1 MIERAEEIS
10 TFAEKQSKK
19 TIAILT
25 EDMAQRFY
33 LTAELFKGLA
43 SFAHEHNNILI
54 RHFSLS
60 SVNIDTDF
68 AHCDGII
75 TDVPLNELT
84 EPIKA
89 TGLPIVDLTGEHE
102 DDKDIIS
109 VDCDAHKVGV
119 MAAERFLRR
128 GFTSFAIYGTSD
140 NHFGQHLDDGFTAT
154 IRKSG
159 HSCAALYR
167 RLSLTSREKESLN
180 KKRLPKWVAK
190 LPPHTAVFCHNDDL
204 ANWILNICQKA
215 GRNVPDDIAVMG
227 CGNDIFI
234 CSLAAVTL
242 SSVDTN
248 MQGIGYAAMR
258 IVSHVIDN
266 PVQSKKRPVFR
277 VHPLG
282 VFERESTST
291 YPIDPPWL
299 ARILQLLD
307 ENLKRNFTVPQ
318 LAKMSGVSQATLQKA
333 FNKALGMS
341 AAKYM
346 MTIKLREA
354 RRLIDMKKSSLKE
367 IAAMLGF
374 SSPAYFSCAYQ
385 SFFGHPP
392 SRDSM
397 GIK

>member
-1 MIERAEEIS
+1 MNRRDEEIS
-10 TFAEKQSKK
+10 TFARKKK

-43 SFAHEHNNILI
+43 SFAHEHTNILI

-60 SVNIDTDF
+60 SINIDTDF
-68 AHCDGII
+68 ANCDGII
-75 TDVPLNELT
+75 TDVPLDELT

-109 VDCDAHKVGV
+109 VDCDAHKIGV

-128 GFTSFAIYGTSD
+128 GFTSFAIYGVSD
-140 NHFGQHLDDGFTAT
+140 TRFGRHLDDGFTAT
-154 IRKSG
+154 IGKSG
-159 HSCAALYR
+159 HSCTALYR
-167 RLSLTSREKESLN
+167 QLSPSRKEKESLLR
-180 KKRLPKWVAK
+180 KRLPKWVAK

-204 ANWILNICQKA
+204 ARWILNICQKI
-215 GRNVPDDIAVMG
+215 GRDVPNDIAVMG

-234 CSLAAVTL
+234 CQLSAVTL

-258 IVSHVIDN
+258 IMSHVIDN
-266 PVQSKKRPVFR
+266 PVKPKKRPIFL
-277 VHPLG
+277 VHPVG

-291 YPIDPPWL
+291 YPIDPTWL
-299 ARILQLLD
+299 ARLLQTLD

-333 FNKALGMS
+333 FNKAVGMS

-346 MTIKLREA
+346 TTIKLREA
-354 RRLIDMKKSSLKE
+354 KRLIDMNKSSLKE
-367 IAAMLGF
+367 ISAMLGF

-385 SFFGHPP
+385 SFFGHSP
-392 SRDSM
+392 SRDFR